1 MRSFLSKETNRINYA
16 VLLKY
21 LFASFGEKDYI
32 MSGLMEVV
40 SWDGGGGRGNCSYW
54 GE

>member
-1 MRSFLSKETNRINYA
+1 MRSFLSKETIKKYYA

-21 LFASFGEKDYI
+21 LFASFGEKNYI

-40 SWDGGGGRGNCSYW
+40 SWGGGRGRGNCSFW

>member
-1 MRSFLSKETNRINYA
+1 MRSFLSKETIKKNYA

-21 LFASFGEKDYI
+21 LFASFGEKNYI

-40 SWDGGGGRGNCSYW
+40 FWGGGRGRGNCSFW